1 MTTHATDMPLNL
13 VRTTPEPAVGVETDE
28 FLLGRIRQGDAQAG
42 EKLVLRYHQP
52 LVRYL
57 HRVTGAMHT
66 AEELHQQTWL
76 SVLEHV
82 DKFDPSSGAGGFKAW
97 LFRIATNKANDL
109 WRSKGREKAA
119 HEGLRLVTDSEVPY
133 AGHRMEIS
141 DDERRLRESIARLPE
156 AQRQV
161 LMLRYYSGMK
171 FVEIADMLGCPLNT
185 ALGRMHKAML
195 KLKEM
200 MEA

>member
-1 MTTHATDMPLNL
+1 MTTHATETPLNL

-42 EKLVLRYHQP
+42 ERLVMRYHQP

-57 HRVTGAMHT
+57 HRVTGQLHL
-66 AEELHQQTWL
+66 AEELHQQTWV
-76 SVLEHV
+76 SVLEHI
-82 DKFDPSSGAGGFKAW
+82 DRFDPATGSGGFKAW

-109 WRSKGREKAA
+109 WRAKGRERAA
-119 HEGLRLVTDSEVPY
+119 YEGMRSVTDSEVPY
-133 AGHRMEIS
+133 AGHRLEVS
-141 DDERRLRESIARLPE
+141 DEERKLRDAIARLPE

-161 LMLRYYSGMK
+161 LMLRYYSGLK
-171 FVEIADMLGCPLNT
+171 FVEIADLLGCPLNT
-185 ALGRMHKAML
+185 ALGRMHKAMM